1 MTSKLLVEVVQV
13 VVQVVVDVGGAE
25 SGEMINSK
33 LRYFFGLREPQ
44 VLYPDQSAHLP
55 VPIIWIAICIIYIN
69 IKVFTSFRGPFKA
82 DLVLLVSTIYKNTSQ
97 ESRCAIQR

>member
-25 SGEMINSK
+25 LGEMINSK

-44 VLYPDQSAHLP
+44 VLYPDQT
-55 VPIIWIAICIIYIN
+55 IYIN
-69 IKVFTSFRGPFKA
+69 IIVSTSFRGPFKA
-82 DLVLLVSTIYKNTSQ
+82 DLVLLVSTAYKNTSQ
-97 ESRCAIQR
+97 ESRCAIGR